1 MKTKKVN
8 SDYKEAYKEYK
19 QRLKNR
25 PHKWGK
31 TKCLVCVSE
40 FNKTTGKHLYCSI
53 ECRRINEIKKE
64 LDLKEKQKLEKERIK
79 EKHVK
84 NIISKSN
91 LGHHKLSS
99 FASNYFVIWGLIIY
113 YKQTN
118 NISTESAIQILI
130 DKHGDTLRELISKV

>member
-1 MKTKKVN
+1 MKTKKALITGIN
-8 SDYKEAYKEYK
+8 GQDGSYLA
-19 QRLKNR
+19 
-25 PHKWGK
+25 
-31 TKCLVCVSE
+31 E
-40 FNKTTGKHLYCSI
+40 FLLSMGYEVHGIL
-53 ECRRINEIKKE
+53 RINEIKKE

-84 NIISKSN
+84 NIISNSN

-113 YKQTN
+113 YKQAN

-130 DKHGDTLRELISKV
+130 DKHEDALRDLISKV